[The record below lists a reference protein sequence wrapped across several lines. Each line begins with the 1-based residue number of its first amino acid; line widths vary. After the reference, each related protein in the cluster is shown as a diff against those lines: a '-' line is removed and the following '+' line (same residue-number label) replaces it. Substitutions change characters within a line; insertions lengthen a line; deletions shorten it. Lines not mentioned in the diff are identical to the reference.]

1 MRVLVT
7 GGSGFVASHCV
18 AALLDDGHDVVFTV
32 RSSQKGRSLVDSFA
46 GIPDKRL
53 SFVIVE
59 DIAVPGAFDDVFD
72 QEPPLDAV
80 LHTASPFRFDIA
92 DLKKDMIDPA
102 IMGTEGLL
110 RSVMLKA
117 ESVRRVVITSSF
129 AAMSRDGNH
138 PEVYNESHWSGLTM
152 DQALSG
158 HPFTAYKAS
167 KQFAEEAAWTFMKRE
182 RPQFELTTLTPP
194 VVFGPILCTPDALNS
209 VNTSSQGVLALVRG
223 ERRGGLEPS
232 PLVLWVDVRDLA
244 LAHVRSLELE
254 AAVGKRIFVVAGLYR
269 NSDIVA
275 ALRKNLPALSAGLPE
290 EVEALPKE
298 FPYGFDNASSKE
310 ILGIEYR
317 SLEESITDAARAIL
331 QLEGGK

>member
-7 GGSGFVASHCV
+7 GGSGFVASHCPE
-18 AALLDDGHDVVFTV
+18 
-32 RSSQKGRSLVDSFA
+32 GRSLVESFA

-59 DIAVPGAFDDVFD
+59 DIAVPGAFDDAVD

-92 DLKKDMIDPA
+92 DLKKDLIDPA

-110 RSVMLKA
+110 RSVMLKGK
-117 ESVRRVVITSSF
+117 SVRRVVITSSF

-167 KQFAEEAAWTFMKRE
+167 KQFAEEAAWAFMKSE
-182 RPQFELTTLTPP
+182 RSHFELTTLTPP
-194 VVFGPILCTPDALNS
+194 VVFGPILHTPDAS
-209 VNTSSQGVLALVRG
+209 IQSIRPVRVC
-223 ERRGGLEPS
+223 S
-232 PLVLWVDVRDLA
+232 
-244 LAHVRSLELE
+244 H
-254 AAVGKRIFVVAGLYR
+254 
-269 NSDIVA
+269 
-275 ALRKNLPALSAGLPE
+275 LSAENAKVVWSRRLSSYGLT
-290 EVEALPKE
+290 
-298 FPYGFDNASSKE
+298 YG
-310 ILGIEYR
+310 
-317 SLEESITDAARAIL
+317 T
-331 QLEGGK
+331 